1 MNRRLIKVSA
11 PHPTPSGVN
20 IWPGSHLTPWSPFPY
35 GIYATSY
42 IRLRTENG
50 CGIRPIIIMR
60 TRSQLTADKKSSLH
74 TIRILDA
81 FLCACIHGRV
91 YVRECLCACGL
102 YRMMSIV

>member
-81 FLCACIHGRV
+81 FCVRV
-91 YVRECLCACGL
+91 YMVVCMCVSVCARVGCIG
-102 YRMMSIV
+102 